1 MRHPGD
7 LPARRGHH
15 LSNEG
20 VQLLNKS
27 NGKRE
32 WEQQTIYLPPALSRW
47 GLKLLYHACL
57 RVSELCAGMA
67 AEARWGLKLNGL

>member
-32 WEQQTIYLPPALSRW
+32 WEQQTIYLPPALKQWLKVYSAQTHVEISEIVMLAVKEV
-47 GLKLLYHACL
+47 GLGSL
-57 RVSELCAGMA
+57 
-67 AEARWGLKLNGL
+67 